1 MTEESPLN
9 PVNPLSQ
16 LNLVNGIRSGDR
28 TAIGQSLTLV
38 ESSNPKDKA
47 LAKKLLDEILPLSG
61 KSLRIGITGIPGA
74 GKSTIINSLTKILI
88 EKGHKVAVLAIDP
101 SSSKSGGSIL
111 GDKTRMADIANSDK
125 VFIRPSPTGGE
136 LGGTTKSSRESIAVL
151 EAAGYDIVF
160 LETVGVGQ
168 SELKAVDMVD
178 IFVVMVIPG
187 AGDELQG
194 IKRGIVELAD
204 LILVNKAD
212 LVEEVLVRTAVTHY
226 TAALN
231 LLHGK
236 DAPLVLPVSAMEGTG
251 LDNVIA
257 EFEKHK
263 NELEATGRLNEKRV
277 EQKIKWMQALIEQS
291 ILSQTL
297 QTPKSQKLIDSLE
310 VKIRKGQL
318 SPAEATEE
326 FLKKQNF

>member
-38 ESSNPKDKA
+38 ESSSPKDKA